1 MRPMVGISVMLVL
14 SACGSDTVSS
24 NTAKA
29 SAANASAREAAQAGR
44 INNPEALACV
54 QANAS
59 DGEWAIISAQDS
71 NAEVTLQRVLNRE
84 GTIRCFNQNNVVI
97 YL

>member
-24 NTAKA
+24 NTAKV

-84 GTIRCFNQNNVVI
+84 GTIRCFNENNVVI